1 MRPPVISIVLRG
13 YQDRF
18 GFQKLFLRYA
28 WRYQTNY
35 LVLPWKVLPKDW
47 DPASQS
53 VKPRATLGGETAMV
67 VNNHLRTTLTKAYSI
82 VADMIARDIP
92 PAFDLFSQKMRADK
106 KVVSLFG
113 ETALQILKEEHAA
126 NEISPKTYI
135 TYKSAVNKF
144 QGVMGPLRLQ
154 DISREK
160 VLEFKRKMV
169 ATGKENLAN
178 QYVRYLKIIYGRVL
192 KHFELDD
199 QRKPFDRVE
208 IKVVKISEK
217 KSLTLEEYAAFRN
230 ALAQADPGSQ
240 THETLRRFLIMCRG
254 LRFSDTQRI
263 KKDTHYFEFQE
274 DGTWYRYFATNA
286 QKTGSKEI
294 VPISNTDATMLL
306 HWRLDGYLFP
316 QVKYMTYSKWL
327 RKVSL
332 DLIGR
337 EITTHYG
344 RHFTG
349 DFILNNGD
357 MGIEDV
363 KKILGVKSD
372 RIAEIY
378 AQKDI
383 KEVLRKFYAAV
394 ADLESKSK

>member
-47 DPASQS
+47 DPAGQS

-230 ALAQADPGSQ
+230 ALAHADVGSQ

-274 DGTWYRYFATNA
+274 DDTWYRYFATNA

-306 HWRLDGYLFP
+306 HWRQDGYLFP

-383 KEVLRKFYAAV
+383 KEVLKKFYAAV
-394 ADLESKSK
+394 EGLEGK

>member
-28 WRYQTNY
+28 WSYRTNY
-35 LVLPWKVLPKDW
+35 LALPWKVLPKDW
-47 DPASQS
+47 DPANQS

-92 PAFDLFSQKMRADK
+92 PAFDVFSQKMRADK

-113 ETALQILKEEHAA
+113 ETALQILKDEHAA
-126 NEISPKTYI
+126 NEISHKTYI

-169 ATGKENLAN
+169 ANGKENLAN

-240 THETLRRFLIMCRG
+240 
-254 LRFSDTQRI
+254 
-263 KKDTHYFEFQE
+263 
-274 DGTWYRYFATNA
+274 
-286 QKTGSKEI
+286 
-294 VPISNTDATMLL
+294 NTRPCA
-306 HWRLDGYLFP
+306 
-316 QVKYMTYSKWL
+316 
-327 RKVSL
+327 VS
-332 DLIGR
+332 
-337 EITTHYG
+337 
-344 RHFTG
+344 
-349 DFILNNGD
+349 
-357 MGIEDV
+357 
-363 KKILGVKSD
+363 
-372 RIAEIY
+372 
-378 AQKDI
+378 
-383 KEVLRKFYAAV
+383 
-394 ADLESKSK
+394 